1 MKFIK
6 SIATVSLVLFLFS
19 CSNVTSVSMETRP
32 ESAIKG
38 KSIQLTAK
46 LTGEGKPDT
55 TINWTILDKV
65 SSGTSI
71 SKTGLLSVAENE
83 TAYTLKVKAAALQ
96 DTAKFDTL
104 TIKLSL
110 NPELFIGNWT
120 KPTGERAVL
129 TKEAWNQ
136 YYPGGNFYNVLE
148 LKWFPIINDDIATK
162 GDYPEGYLC
171 FGIIGKVNRINDAYS
186 GSSMKNKIFM
196 SKDKTKIFRI
206 IDDQPTG
213 AIWTK
218 K

>member
-6 SIATVSLVLFLFS
+6 SIATVSLALFLFS
-19 CSNVTSVSMETRP
+19 CSKVTSVSMETRP
-32 ESAIKG
+32 EYAIKG
-38 KSIQLTAK
+38 KTIQLKAK

-110 NPELFIGNWT
+110 NPELFYGTWNKNNGNYA
-120 KPTGERAVL
+120 KL

-136 YYPGGNFYNVLE
+136 YYTDGNFYNVVD

-162 GDYPEGYLC
+162 DDFPEGYLC
-171 FGIIGKVNRINDAYS
+171 FGIVGKAYNIKDTYS
-186 GSSMKNKIFM
+186 GKAMKNKIFM
-196 SKDKTKIFRI
+196 NKERTKIYRI
-206 IDDQPTG
+206 IDNNPNG
-213 AIWTK
+213 VFWTK